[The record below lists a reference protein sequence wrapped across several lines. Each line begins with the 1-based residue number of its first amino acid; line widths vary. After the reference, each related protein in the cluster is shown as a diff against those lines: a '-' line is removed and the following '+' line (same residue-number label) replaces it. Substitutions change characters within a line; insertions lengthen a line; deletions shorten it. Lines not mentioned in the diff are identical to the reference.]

1 MIFNQDGFYKMLID
15 NSLRRNKFVGN
26 SLIVDYQFADN
37 LFSNSGLVQKIITI
51 PAEDALRAGFLLRG
65 IDETLQ
71 EKIFSLLEDLDAN
84 KIFSN
89 ALSWDRLHGG
99 AGIFML
105 IDDGGK
111 LSEPVNENKISTIEK
126 LEVYS
131 PEDILP
137 QTFYADTSNKNF
149 GTPEIYTVTNYYG
162 NSFEVHESR
171 MLIFHGGVISN
182 RLRRSRNGWGGT
194 VLEQVESSL
203 THYLDSLH
211 LSIAA
216 LEKLSQDI
224 LKLDGMTNLMQNDF
238 GEEQVQKRL
247 QLLDMYKRLENTV
260 AIDSADDFDRKNL
273 SLSGVK
279 DVIEQAENALS
290 AACGIPSTI
299 LFGRSPAGMN
309 ATGESDFEN
318 YYNLVGRIQER
329 SLRPNLMQLIYFL
342 SLANDLKFPEEWS
355 IEFKPLWNL
364 SEKERAET
372 EKLITETQNQ
382 KATMFKTLLEIGA
395 MDAEEV
401 RKIIAEDFQ
410 LDTSIDKI
418 LAEKTE

>member
-1 MIFNQDGFYKMLID
+1 MIFRQDGVYKAYID
-15 NSLRRNKFVGN
+15 FALSRQKNIGGQN
-26 SLIVDYQFADN
+26 LIVDYQANDDFFTYNGIAR
-37 LFSNSGLVQKIITI
+37 KIISI

-65 IDETLQ
+65 IEDDLQ
-71 EKIFSLLEDLDAN
+71 AKIFSLLEDLDAN
-84 KIFSN
+84 KNFVT

-99 AGIFML
+99 AGILML

-111 LSEPVNENKISTIEK
+111 LSEPVNENKISAIEK

-137 QTFYADTSNKNF
+137 LTFYADTSNKNF
-149 GTPEIYTVTNYYG
+149 GTPEIYTVTNYFS

-171 MLIFHGGVISN
+171 LLTFHGEMISN
-182 RLRRSRNGWGGT
+182 RLRRARNGWGGT
-194 VLEQVESSL
+194 VLEQVASDL
-203 THYLDSLH
+203 THYKESLH

-224 LKLDGMTNLMQNDF
+224 MQLDGMKELMQNDF
-238 GEEQVQKRL
+238 GEKQVQKRL
-247 QLLDMYKRLENTV
+247 QLIDMYRHLENTI
-260 AIDSADDFDRKNL
+260 AIDTADTFDRKNL

-279 DVIEQAENALS
+279 DIVEQAEYALS
-290 AACGIPSTI
+290 AACGIPATI
-299 LFGRSPAGMN
+299 LFGRSPAGMS
-309 ATGESDFEN
+309 ATGKSDFEN

-342 SLANDLKFPEEWS
+342 SLANDLKFPEEWR

-364 SEKERAET
+364 SEKEQAEIDKMT
-372 EKLITETQNQ
+372 AETQNQ
-382 KATMFKTLLEIGA
+382 KATMFKTLIEIGA
-395 MDAEEV
+395 MDADEV

-418 LAEKTE
+418 LVNEK